1 MLDFSLYINE
11 FLLVVITMFF
21 ATVSPGPDF
30 AFILKQA
37 VTYGKKTSIY
47 TALGIGSAVSI
58 HIFYTIIGIGLII
71 SKSLIL
77 FTIVKFLGAGYLIYL
92 GYKSFKSS
100 GFKIDKEKSS
110 EIITIGNKQ
119 AFLLGF
125 LCNVL
130 NPKAAFFIISIFTV
144 TISAETPFIVQSIY
158 GLSCIL
164 VVSSWYIFLAFVL
177 SQDNIRVFFNKFGK
191 WFDKTVGMILI
202 SMGIKVALTK

>member
-1 MLDFSLYINE
+1 
-11 FLLVVITMFF
+11 MFF

-202 SMGIKVALTK
+202 SMGIKVALSK

>member
-164 VVSSWYIFLAFVL
+164 VV
-177 SQDNIRVFFNKFGK
+177 
-191 WFDKTVGMILI
+191 
-202 SMGIKVALTK
+202 

>member
-11 FLLVVITMFF
+11 FLLVLITIFF

-37 VTYGKKTSIY
+37 VTYGRKTSIY
-47 TALGIGSAVSI
+47 TAIGIGSAVSI

-92 GYKSFKSS
+92 GYKSLNSS
-100 GFKIDKEKSS
+100 GFKIDKEDTNEQIKL
-110 EIITIGNKQ
+110 GNKQ

-125 LCNVL
+125 LCNAL

-144 TISAETPFIVQSIY
+144 TISTDTPFVVQSIY

-164 VVSSWYIFLAFVL
+164 VVSSWYIILAFVL
-177 SQDNIRVFFNKFGK
+177 SQDKIRGFFNKFGK

-202 SMGIKVALTK
+202 SMGIKVALSK

>member
-202 SMGIKVALTK
+202 SMGIKVALSK